1 MKISAQFKQSQSL
14 KLTPQLQMAIKLL
27 QYSSLELEQD
37 IELAIESN
45 PFLERVNDVQQE
57 PAARPETELHQN
69 QQQPEW
75 QENLVISSGLE
86 RTAHADADSA
96 LEWVAET
103 RSLRTHLLEQLQLCS
118 IGPRDWLI
126 GEALIDNLNED
137 GYLACVFE
145 EIRAA
150 TSLKPVPSDAEI
162 ETVLHLIQQLDP
174 LAVASRSLS
183 ECLLLQLQH
192 LDAEQHIVALAK
204 QIASQHLAILANSGI
219 MGLVSALGFDA
230 SQCAQAVG
238 LLKTLDPKPGAAFSS
253 VRVEYVRPDYR
264 VEKLAGRWKIH
275 ALHDE
280 RQHLSVN
287 SYYQGL
293 ISNANSQDLA
303 YLKQHLQEA
312 NWLIKSIQSRQL
324 TIKRVV
330 TAIVA
335 LQKPF
340 FEQGIAAL
348 TVMTMKDIAEQLGMH
363 ESSISR
369 ACSGKYLA
377 TPHGTFELNTLF
389 RSGIAN
395 TQGQIHSSS
404 AIQAQIA
411 VLIQQESPSK
421 PLSDAQLVVL
431 LNKQGLSIA
440 RRTVAKYREAL
451 NLPASH
457 LRQKSA

>member
-1 MKISAQFKQSQSL
+1 MKISAQLSQSQHL

-27 QYSSLELEQD
+27 QYSSLELEQN

-45 PFLERVNDVQQE
+45 PFLERVNELQNEPTALPDAQLRVTQE
-57 PAARPETELHQN
+57 
-69 QQQPEW
+69 QPEW
-75 QENLVISSGLE
+75 QENLAISSGLE
-86 RTAHADADSA
+86 RASHADAESA

-103 RSLRTHLLEQLQLCS
+103 RSLRMHLLEQLQLCAIS
-118 IGPRDWLI
+118 PRDWMI
-126 GEALIDNLNED
+126 GEALIDNLNDD
-137 GYLACVFE
+137 GYLACAFQ
-145 EIRAA
+145 EIR
-150 TSLKPVPSDAEI
+150 TSTMLSPEPSDAEI
-162 ETVLHLIQQLDP
+162 EAVLHLIQQFDP
-174 LAVASRSLS
+174 LAVASRNLS

-192 LDAEQHIVALAK
+192 MDAAKDIVALAK
-204 QIASQHLAILANSGI
+204 QIASQHLNVLAKSGAIGLANTY
-219 MGLVSALGFDA
+219 GFDA
-230 SQCAQAVG
+230 SKCAQAVG

-253 VRVEYVRPDYR
+253 VSVEYVRPDYR
-264 VEKLAGRWKIH
+264 VEKLAGRWKIQ
-275 ALHDE
+275 ALLDD
-280 RQHLSVN
+280 RQQLNIN
-287 SYYQGL
+287 SFYHSL
-293 ISNANSQDLA
+293 IGHSSSQDNA

-340 FEQGIAAL
+340 LEHGIAKL
-348 TVMTMKDIAEQLGMH
+348 NVMTMKDIAQQLSMH

-395 TQGQIHSSS
+395 TQGQMQSSS
-404 AIQAQIA
+404 AIQSKIA
-411 VLIQQESPSK
+411 ALIQQESAAK

-431 LNKQGLSIA
+431 LQEQGLNIA

>member
-1 MKISAQFKQSQSL
+1 MKISAQLSQSQHL

-37 IELAIESN
+37 IARAIESN
-45 PFLERVNDVQQE
+45 PFLERANELQLEPTALPDAELSTPQE
-57 PAARPETELHQN
+57 PA
-69 QQQPEW
+69 EW
-75 QENLVISSGLE
+75 QENLAIASGLE
-86 RTAHADADSA
+86 RTTHANADSA

-103 RSLRTHLLEQLQLCS
+103 RSLRTHLLEQLHLCAIS
-118 IGPRDWLI
+118 SRDWLI

-137 GYLACVFE
+137 GYLACVFD

-150 TSLKPVPSDAEI
+150 TSLKPAPSDAEI
-162 ETVLHLIQQLDP
+162 EAVLHLIQQLDP

-192 LDAEQHIVALAK
+192 LDADKTILALAK
-204 QIASQHLAILANSGI
+204 QIASQHLSLLAQSGAI
-219 MGLVSALGFDA
+219 GLVAAFGFDA
-230 SQCAQAVG
+230 WQTAQAVG

-253 VRVEYVRPDYR
+253 VRIDYVRPDYR
-264 VEKLAGRWKIH
+264 VEKLAGRWKIQ
-275 ALHDE
+275 ALVDD
-280 RQHLSVN
+280 RQHLAIN
-287 SYYQGL
+287 AYYQGL
-293 ISNANSQDLA
+293 VGVASNQDSA

-312 NWLIKSIQSRQL
+312 NWLIKSIHARQL

-330 TAIVA
+330 AAIVS

-340 FEQGIAAL
+340 LEHGIAGL

-389 RSGIAN
+389 RSGIVNA
-395 TQGQIHSSS
+395 QGQMHSSS
-404 AIQAQIA
+404 AIQSQIA
-411 VLIQQESPSK
+411 QLIQQENPRK
-421 PLSDAQLVVL
+421 PLSDAQLVAL
-431 LNKQGLSIA
+431 LKQQGLGIA

-457 LRQKSA
+457 VRQKSA

>member
-1 MKISAQFKQSQSL
+1 MKISTQLSQSQHL

-45 PFLERVNDVQQE
+45 PFLERVNELQSE
-57 PAARPETELHQN
+57 PTALPDTQLQQN
-69 QQQPEW
+69 QDLPEW
-75 QENLVISSGLE
+75 QENLTISSGLE
-86 RTAHADADSA
+86 RTNHADADSA

-103 RSLRTHLLEQLQLCS
+103 RSLRTHLIEQLQLCS
-118 IGPRDWLI
+118 IGPRDWMI
-126 GEALIDNLNED
+126 GEALIDNLNDD
-137 GYLACVFE
+137 GYLACGFE
-145 EIRAA
+145 EIRETAPLSP
-150 TSLKPVPSDAEI
+150 TPSDAEI
-162 ETVLHLIQQLDP
+162 EAVLHLIQQLDP

-192 LDAEQHIVALAK
+192 LDAAKDIVALAK
-204 QIASQHLAILANSGI
+204 QIASQHLAILAKSGVI
-219 MGLVSALGFDA
+219 GLVNTLGFDA
-230 SQCAQAVG
+230 SQCVQAVG
-238 LLKTLDPKPGAAFSS
+238 LLKTLDPKPGAAFSA

-264 VEKLAGRWKIH
+264 IEKLGGRWKLR
-275 ALHDE
+275 ALQDE
-280 RQHLSVN
+280 RQQLSVN

-293 ISNANSQDLA
+293 IGSANSQDSA

-312 NWLIKSIQSRQL
+312 NWLIKSIHSRQQ
-324 TIKRVV
+324 TIKRVL
-330 TAIVA
+330 TAIIS

-340 FEQGIAAL
+340 LEQGIAGL
-348 TVMTMKDIAEQLGMH
+348 TVMTMKDIAELLGLH

-377 TPHGTFELNTLF
+377 TTHGTFELNTLF

-395 TQGQIHSSS
+395 AQGQMQSSS
-404 AIQAQIA
+404 AIQSQIA
-411 VLIQQESPSK
+411 KLIERESPSK

-431 LNKQGLSIA
+431 LNEQGLSIA

-457 LRQKSA
+457 LRKKSA

>member
-1 MKISAQFKQSQSL
+1 MKISAQLSQSQHL

-27 QYSSLELEQD
+27 QYSSLELEQE

-45 PFLERVNDVQQE
+45 PFLERVNELQSE
-57 PAARPETELHQN
+57 PTALPDTQLQAAEEQH
-69 QQQPEW
+69 EW
-75 QENLVISSGLE
+75 QENLSIASGLE
-86 RTAHADADSA
+86 RANHSGAESA

-118 IGPRDWLI
+118 ISPRDAII
-126 GEALIDNLNED
+126 GEALIDNLNDD
-137 GYLACVFE
+137 GYLACGFQ
-145 EIRAA
+145 EIRSGA
-150 TSLKPVPSDAEI
+150 SLKPEPNDAEI
-162 ETVLHLIQQLDP
+162 EAVLHLIQQFDP
-174 LAVASRSLS
+174 LAVASRNLS

-192 LDAEQHIVALAK
+192 IVADKDIVALAM
-204 QIASQHLAILANSGI
+204 QITSQHLNVLATSGAMGIVNILGS
-219 MGLVSALGFDA
+219 DA
-230 SQCAQAVG
+230 WLTAQAVG

-264 VEKLAGRWKIH
+264 VEKLAGRWKIQ
-275 ALHDE
+275 ALVDD
-280 RQHLSVN
+280 RQHLVIN
-287 SYYQGL
+287 SFYQSL
-293 ISNANSQDLA
+293 IGRTSSQDNA
-303 YLKQHLQEA
+303 YLKQNLQEA

-340 FEQGIAAL
+340 LEHGIAKL
-348 TVMTMKDIAEQLGMH
+348 NVMTMKDIAQQLALH

-377 TPHGTFELNTLF
+377 TPHGSFELNTLF

-395 TQGQIHSSS
+395 AQGQMLSSS
-404 AIQAQIA
+404 AIQSQIA
-411 VLIQQESPSK
+411 ALIQHENPAK

-431 LNKQGLSIA
+431 LQEQGLNIA